1 VSKGQ
6 PHAREAG
13 LSLIEMMVTL
23 VIGALLIIGVVAM
36 FSQTRTTYRT
46 NETVVRMQEN
56 LRFILSQM
64 EPDLRMTGSWG
75 MHSTG
80 PNVDVPAGI
89 TVSCPDGSNISAW
102 LLNNLEPVEASNGA
116 YSLPCATPP
125 DAPYLDGT
133 DVLVVRH
140 ASGEAVAP
148 AAGMVQIHSD
158 RLDSRVFDDG
168 AGPGGC
174 CVFNWQ
180 TNAYYVSSGSSLGAG
195 VPSLRRKTLAGSVW
209 QDEELV
215 AGVEN
220 LQVQLG
226 VDTDAD
232 GVVDRYVDPGNALV
246 SPLAFPAR
254 IIAVRLWLMMRAE
267 APDDTF
273 SEANSYDFAD
283 VAGYAPGD
291 RFRRQLVSKTIVLR
305 NMRSS

>member
-1 VSKGQ
+1 MKPQSI
-6 PHAREAG
+6 HAREAG

-36 FSQTRTTYRT
+36 FSQTRSTYRT

-75 MHSTG
+75 MQSAG

-89 TVSCPDGSNISAW
+89 TVTCPDGSDISAW
-102 LLNNLEPVEASNGA
+102 LLNNLEPVTASNA
-116 YSLPCATPP
+116 SYTLPCATPA
-125 DAPYLDGT
+125 DAPYLAGT

-140 ASGEAVAP
+140 ASGATTTP
-148 AAGMVQIHSD
+148 TAGVVQIQGD
-158 RLDSRVFDDG
+158 RSTSRVFNDG
-168 AGPGGC
+168 TGPGGC
-174 CVFNWQ
+174 CTFNWQ
-180 TNAYYVSSGSSLGAG
+180 TNAYYISSASSLGAN

-220 LQVQLG
+220 LQIQLG

-232 GVVDRYVDPGNALV
+232 GVVDRYVDPDNALV

-254 IIAVRLWLMMRAE
+254 IIAVQLWLMMRAD
-267 APDDTF
+267 APDGSF
-273 SEANSYDFAD
+273 IEAETYNFAD
-283 VAGYAPGD
+283 VAGYAPAD

-305 NMRSS
+305 NMRS